1 MDSRRSDANILV
13 MPRPACR
20 DVVDATVGERAAP
33 RDPPCGH
40 RAALEDPV
48 DPDRVLSVVGTGRVE
63 AALASE
69 PPRERHPV
77 ELDEPE
83 ERQPRGGAGRP
94 PRRMEPGHEVLPRA
108 RANAPSIS
116 ATRSC
121 VMAPRMVARATHATS

>member
-1 MDSRRSDANILV
+1 MDSRSYDANILM
-13 MPRPACR
+13 MPRPARR

-33 RDPPCGH
+33 RDPPCRH
-40 RAALEDPV
+40 RAALEGPV

-77 ELDEPE
+77 ELDEHD

-94 PRRMEPGHEVLPRA
+94 PRRMEPGHEVIPCA
-108 RANAPSIS
+108 RVNSSSIS
-116 ATRSC
+116 ATRS
-121 VMAPRMVARATHATS
+121 